1 MDGMTIT
8 EAPKRAGIVRRT
20 EAIRNTWA
28 HDMEENV
35 DWTEALS
42 REYWGLVIEKFRAG
56 DRVEIHSFD
65 HRIQFTMLVLH
76 VNTASDPHYFDI
88 AFLPVW
94 PADLRLPEVA
104 RQRMPRYAVRQAFGP
119 SAFNVVDTSTGTAV
133 NPNQISRHSAL
144 EMAATLERGIAS
156 SAEQLAADFA
166 RHQAAVTSKPAVTPG
181 AARTRRY
188 RQRQRAEAAQ
198 QQGDAA

>member
-8 EAPKRAGIVRRT
+8 EAPKRASIVRRT

-28 HDMEENV
+28 HDIEENV
-35 DWTEALS
+35 DWTDALA
-42 REYWGLVIEKFRAG
+42 REYWGSHIEKFRPG

-65 HRIQFTMLVLH
+65 HRIQFVMLVLD

-94 PADLRLPEVA
+94 PADLRLPEVSP
-104 RQRMPRYAVRQAFGP
+104 QRAPRYAVRQAPG
-119 SAFNVVDTSTGTAV
+119 SSTFNVIDASTGMPV
-133 NPNQISRHSAL
+133 NANPISRHSAQ

-156 SAEQLAADFA
+156 SAEQLAA
-166 RHQAAVTSKPAVTPG
+166 
-181 AARTRRY
+181 
-188 RQRQRAEAAQ
+188 E
-198 QQGDAA
+198 

>member
-8 EAPKRAGIVRRT
+8 EAPKRASIVRRT

-28 HDMEENV
+28 HDIEENV
-35 DWTEALS
+35 DWTDALA
-42 REYWGLVIEKFRAG
+42 REYWGSHIEKFRPG

-65 HRIQFTMLVLH
+65 HRIQFTMLVLD

-94 PADLRLPEVA
+94 PADLHLPEVS
-104 RQRMPRYAVRQAFGP
+104 RQRAPRYAVRQAAG
-119 SAFNVVDTSTGTAV
+119 SSTFNVIDTSTGLPV
-133 NPNQISRHSAL
+133 NANPISRHGAQ

-166 RHQAAVTSKPAVTPG
+166 RHQAAVTSEPAVTPG

-188 RQRQRAEAAQ
+188 RQRQRAAAVAPAGEAA
-198 QQGDAA
+198 